1 MLSAARSLSPLK
13 SSPSL
18 MFKTPSLLNINLEDD
33 SKDASKDD
41 SKDASKDARIRELEE
56 TIAALRSELAS
67 VRTLENKR
75 EGEEEE
81 VPTQPRDMREHCNT
95 NGDDDQ
101 DNTHDNDAIDDGMVT
116 EDTINGTIESPD
128 PHIE

>member
-33 SKDASKDD
+33 SKDG
-41 SKDASKDARIRELEE
+41 SKDARIRELEE

-75 EGEEEE
+75 EEEEE

-95 NGDDDQ
+95 NGKDDQ

-116 EDTINGTIESPD
+116 EDIVNGTIESPD
-128 PHIE
+128 PHFE

>member
-33 SKDASKDD
+33 SKDASKD
-41 SKDASKDARIRELEE
+41 ARIRELEE

-75 EGEEEE
+75 EEEEE

-95 NGDDDQ
+95 NGNDDQ

>member
-18 MFKTPSLLNINLEDD
+18 MFKTPSLLNINLE
-33 SKDASKDD
+33 DD

-75 EGEEEE
+75 EGEEE
-81 VPTQPRDMREHCNT
+81 VPTQPQDMREHCNT
-95 NGDDDQ
+95 NGNDDQ

>member
-33 SKDASKDD
+33 SKDASKD
-41 SKDASKDARIRELEE
+41 ARIRELEE

-75 EGEEEE
+75 EEEEE
-81 VPTQPRDMREHCNT
+81 VLTQPRDMREHCNT
-95 NGDDDQ
+95 NGNDDQ

>member
-18 MFKTPSLLNINLEDD
+18 MFKTPSLLNINLE
-33 SKDASKDD
+33 DD

-95 NGDDDQ
+95 NGNDDQ

>member
-33 SKDASKDD
+33 SKDD

-95 NGDDDQ
+95 NGNDDQ

>member
-33 SKDASKDD
+33 SKED

-75 EGEEEE
+75 EGEEE
-81 VPTQPRDMREHCNT
+81 VPTQPRDLREHCNT

-101 DNTHDNDAIDDGMVT
+101 DNTHDNDAIDDGIVT
-116 EDTINGTIESPD
+116 EDTINGTVESPD
-128 PHIE
+128 PHFE

>member
-18 MFKTPSLLNINLEDD
+18 MFKTPSLLNINLE
-33 SKDASKDD
+33 DD

-75 EGEEEE
+75 EGEEE

-95 NGDDDQ
+95 NGNDDQ
-101 DNTHDNDAIDDGMVT
+101 DNTHDNDAIDDGIVA
-116 EDTINGTIESPD
+116 EEAINGTVESPD
-128 PHIE
+128 PHFE

>member
-33 SKDASKDD
+33 SKDASKD
-41 SKDASKDARIRELEE
+41 ARIRELEE

-67 VRTLENKR
+67 VRTVENKR
-75 EGEEEE
+75 EEEE
-81 VPTQPRDMREHCNT
+81 VPIQPQDMNNT
-95 NGDDDQ
+95 NGDDDH

-116 EDTINGTIESPD
+116 EDIVNGTIESPD
-128 PHIE
+128 PHFE

>member
-33 SKDASKDD
+33 SKDA
-41 SKDASKDARIRELEE
+41 RIRELEE

-67 VRTLENKR
+67 VRTTENKR
-75 EGEEEE
+75 EEEEE
-81 VPTQPRDMREHCNT
+81 VPTQPQDMNNT
-95 NGDDDQ
+95 NGNDDQ
-101 DNTHDNDAIDDGMVT
+101 DNTHDNDAIDDGIVT
-116 EDTINGTIESPD
+116 EDIVNGTIESPD
-128 PHIE
+128 PHFE

>member
-1 MLSAARSLSPLK
+1 MLSAARSMSPLK

-33 SKDASKDD
+33 SKDG
-41 SKDASKDARIRELEE
+41 SKDARIRELEE

-75 EGEEEE
+75 REEEE
-81 VPTQPRDMREHCNT
+81 VPTQPRDMSNT

-101 DNTHDNDAIDDGMVT
+101 DNTHDNDAIDDGIVT
-116 EDTINGTIESPD
+116 EDIVNGTIESPD
-128 PHIE
+128 PHFE

>member
-33 SKDASKDD
+33 SKDA
-41 SKDASKDARIRELEE
+41 RIRELEE

-75 EGEEEE
+75 EGEEE

-95 NGDDDQ
+95 NGNDDQ
-101 DNTHDNDAIDDGMVT
+101 DNTHDNDAIDDGIVT

-128 PHIE
+128 PHFE

>member
-33 SKDASKDD
+33 SKDASKD
-41 SKDASKDARIRELEE
+41 ARIRELEE

-75 EGEEEE
+75 EEEEE
-81 VPTQPRDMREHCNT
+81 VPTQPRDLREHCNT
-95 NGDDDQ
+95 NGNDDH
-101 DNTHDNDAIDDGMVT
+101 DNTHDNDAIDDGIVT
-116 EDTINGTIESPD
+116 EDTINGTVESPD

>member
-33 SKDASKDD
+33 SKDA
-41 SKDASKDARIRELEE
+41 RIRELEE

-67 VRTLENKR
+67 VRTTENKR
-75 EGEEEE
+75 EEE
-81 VPTQPRDMREHCNT
+81 VPAQSQDLSNT
-95 NGDDDQ
+95 NGNDDQ
-101 DNTHDNDAIDDGMVT
+101 DNNLNTHDDDAIDDGIVT
-116 EDTINGTIESPD
+116 EEAINGTVESPD
-128 PHIE
+128 PHFE

>member
-33 SKDASKDD
+33 SKDD
-41 SKDASKDARIRELEE
+41 SKDARIRELEE

-95 NGDDDQ
+95 NGNDDQ

>member
-1 MLSAARSLSPLK
+1 MLSAARSMSPLK

-33 SKDASKDD
+33 SKED

-75 EGEEEE
+75 EEEE
-81 VPTQPRDMREHCNT
+81 VPIQPQDMNNT
-95 NGDDDQ
+95 NGDDDH
-101 DNTHDNDAIDDGMVT
+101 DNTHDNDAIGDGIVT
-116 EDTINGTIESPD
+116 EDIVNGTIESPD
-128 PHIE
+128 PQCVE

>member
-33 SKDASKDD
+33 SKDA
-41 SKDASKDARIRELEE
+41 RIRELEE

-67 VRTLENKR
+67 VRTLENR
-75 EGEEEE
+75 REEE
-81 VPTQPRDMREHCNT
+81 VPTQPRDMSNT
-95 NGDDDQ
+95 NGNDDQ
-101 DNTHDNDAIDDGMVT
+101 DNTHDNDAIDDGIVT
-116 EDTINGTIESPD
+116 EDIVNGTIESPD
-128 PHIE
+128 PH

>member
-33 SKDASKDD
+33 SKDASKD
-41 SKDASKDARIRELEE
+41 ARIRELEE

-75 EGEEEE
+75 EEEEE

-101 DNTHDNDAIDDGMVT
+101 DNTHDNDAIDDGIVT
-116 EDTINGTIESPD
+116 EDIVNGTVESPD
-128 PHIE
+128 PHFE

>member
-33 SKDASKDD
+33 SKDA
-41 SKDASKDARIRELEE
+41 RIRELEE

-75 EGEEEE
+75 EGEEE
-81 VPTQPRDMREHCNT
+81 VPTQPRDMSNT
-95 NGDDDQ
+95 NGNDDQ
-101 DNTHDNDAIDDGMVT
+101 DNTHDNDAIDDGIVT
-116 EDTINGTIESPD
+116 EDIVNGTIESPD
-128 PHIE
+128 PHFE